1 MGLTMF
7 TRAIRK
13 NKGLM
18 LVLLIFFILL
28 VLYSVLRVP
37 VVRVNELKNKV
48 INGES
53 VDRGNYERT
62 GYYNLNP
69 ILSGPKLGWSFKIS
83 NFLTRN
89 FLFPSYSHIAY
100 KNYVFLINSHG
111 ILHALNANS
120 GEEIWK
126 IEEDEEE
133 EFTCSE
139 PWLIADDVLFYTV
152 KGSFLPPNEAI
163 LGADINDGREVFR
176 CDLPNNEVI
185 DKSGFIIKDNILY
198 FAVMKLGRHFGIGLW
213 PYIPEERFYA
223 IDLSNNKIIW
233 RVKEKCN
240 VENYGPK
247 SSVFTFSWYS
257 GNTLFYYNHISR
269 TLISIDANTGK
280 IKRRTGLTLVD
291 AVPIV
296 DGKLF
301 LKDSVYDLETGETIW
316 SINLNYKYFTTPAI
330 KGDTVYFAA
339 SNDKEGNVFAHDID
353 SHEEKWETKIG
364 KIVSPNFF
372 LIANSAI
379 YLYEYDEI
387 KETQLVCLDTNSGK
401 ILWKYDPLKAIPD
414 FDKIRTMVGEPIYS
428 GWKESFTNLV
438 PEFDQIPL
446 IGNGAIYISGVDGL
460 YEIH

>member
-18 LVLLIFFILL
+18 LVLLILFILL

-152 KGSFLPPNEAI
+152 KGSFLPADVLEMQIRHGDLIAI
-163 LGADINDGREVFR
+163 ALAGIQKKESLVGPLSEFASKGLWAGMVAVSLGQIGSDDSFRALAELLKPQDGASAAQGRGQILRSLQWECPTQSMVDFLETLCKDEQYKESWPAFR
-176 CDLPNNEVI
+176 RVI
-185 DKSGFIIKDNILY
+185 D
-198 FAVMKLGRHFGIGLW
+198 
-213 PYIPEERFYA
+213 
-223 IDLSNNKIIW
+223 
-233 RVKEKCN
+233 
-240 VENYGPK
+240 
-247 SSVFTFSWYS
+247 
-257 GNTLFYYNHISR
+257 
-269 TLISIDANTGK
+269 
-280 IKRRTGLTLVD
+280 
-291 AVPIV
+291 
-296 DGKLF
+296 
-301 LKDSVYDLETGETIW
+301 
-316 SINLNYKYFTTPAI
+316 SINARLRPRDPAR
-330 KGDTVYFAA
+330 KPQD
-339 SNDKEGNVFAHDID
+339 
-353 SHEEKWETKIG
+353 
-364 KIVSPNFF
+364 F
-372 LIANSAI
+372 L
-379 YLYEYDEI
+379 
-387 KETQLVCLDTNSGK
+387 
-401 ILWKYDPLKAIPD
+401 P
-414 FDKIRTMVGEPIYS
+414 RR
-428 GWKESFTNLV
+428 
-438 PEFDQIPL
+438 
-446 IGNGAIYISGVDGL
+446 
-460 YEIH
+460 